1 MGFFTDA
8 YDLFSISLL
17 TNILGRIYFQDNPF
31 YIGGTVNPGKLPINY
46 NAAISAVAL
55 CGALFGQVLFGVLA
69 DNLGRRTVYGLSLA
83 IMIFC
88 GFTQSMT
95 FGYTSHAMVGT
106 LCFWR
111 FLLGVG
117 IGGDYP
123 LSATIMSEYSST
135 ISRGAYIGSVFAMQ
149 GIGYLFAAVITAVV
163 TAIFMRAYPNGNYPN
178 FIGDPSIPN
187 VPAGTNT
194 GVWSTTSLDAQNSYM
209 KQIQLSNPQENDYV
223 WRIVLGFSAIPAAA
237 TMYFRLHM
245 AETPRF
251 TLHVLRNATAMTNG
265 KYNFLL
271 IYCAQFDSII
281 HQIISNSFIYSRKK

>member
-17 TNILGRIYFQDNPF
+17 TNLLGRIYFQDNPF
-31 YIGGTVNPGKLPINY
+31 YIQGAVNPGKLPINY

-55 CGALFGQVLFGVLA
+55 CGALFGQALFGRLA
-69 DNLGRRTVYGLSLA
+69 DMMGRRSVYGLSLA
-83 IMIFC
+83 IMIFA

-95 FGYTSHAMVGT
+95 FGITPHAMVGT

-111 FLLGVG
+111 FILGVG

-163 TAIFMRAYPNGNYPN
+163 TAIWMKVYPNGQYPN
-178 FIGDPSIPN
+178 YIGDPSVVSSPKW
-187 VPAGTNT
+187 AL
-194 GVWSTTSLDAQNSYM
+194 TTLDQQNFYL
-209 KQIQLSNPQENDYV
+209 KAIQLSNPPENDYV

-265 KYNFLL
+265 KVIIVSY
-271 IYCAQFDSII
+271 IYCIFMVQFP
-281 HQIISNSFIYSRKK
+281 N